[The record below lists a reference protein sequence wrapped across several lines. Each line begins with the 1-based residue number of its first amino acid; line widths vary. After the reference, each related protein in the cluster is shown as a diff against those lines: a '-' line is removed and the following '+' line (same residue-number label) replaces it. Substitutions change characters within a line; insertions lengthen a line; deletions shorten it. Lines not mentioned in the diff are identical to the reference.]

1 MLKLVIQTNLSL
13 ILFLGHCCWRLRS
26 FNSFAQFLD
35 TAGKVVNIYPE
46 GSQIKNYS
54 TIFDRLPFIFGYL
67 IQVVKEV
74 GAKTRKQVFL
84 IDLQDAKLELFLLC
98 KKTFVP
104 RRSFIANLLCTKK
117 ISCTISLV
125 LYTKRIL
132 CTQSEAYIS
141 ARVEHARGAWR
152 PPWL

>member
-1 MLKLVIQTNLSL
+1 MLKLVNPSL
-13 ILFLGHCCWRLRS
+13 IIFLGHCCWRLRS
-26 FNSFAQFLD
+26 FNSFAQFLH

-54 TIFDRLPFIFGYL
+54 SIFDRLPFIFGYL

-132 CTQSEAYIS
+132 CTQSEPNIS
-141 ARVEHARGAWR
+141 ACVEHARGAWR